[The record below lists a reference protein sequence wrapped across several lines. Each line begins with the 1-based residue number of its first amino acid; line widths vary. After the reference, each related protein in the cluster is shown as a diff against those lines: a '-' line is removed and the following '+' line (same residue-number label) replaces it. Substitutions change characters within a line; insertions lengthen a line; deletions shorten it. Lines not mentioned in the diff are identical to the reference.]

1 MVVVIKNT
9 FYQRGLLLP
18 LVKQAQDSIQE
29 TRAQLK
35 EKHPVG
41 EMIEN
46 GKRSIIYD
54 DPRKFAL
61 DSVAFTLSSVT
72 YATSAY
78 ITQEDASYTLEK
90 MKELSELSP
99 VYQYDQQSVDTFLE
113 SAQEVETEVKE
124 ATEYHHELMK
134 LLSRYHNLVG
144 ASHTIAGH
152 GKSWEP
158 SITITSI
165 DDQHYEVEFCSYQA
179 GDQQE
184 EPIRGTL
191 HEIIPLVEHRID
203 NIEASLLTGMTN
215 TNPLV
220 MMMNED
226 NTSDTVKVFNELE
239 EELPYAYEHIFFDHH
254 VFLPDATSYPV
265 SFTGYVEQEV
275 NQYATIATEYSYYP
289 SARSAI
295 GLEKL
300 EHDSDDQ
307 YDFDY

>member
-1 MVVVIKNT
+1 
-9 FYQRGLLLP
+9 
-18 LVKQAQDSIQE
+18 
-29 TRAQLK
+29 
-35 EKHPVG
+35 
-41 EMIEN
+41 MIEN

-61 DSVAFTLSSVT
+61 DNISFALSSVR
-72 YATSAY
+72 YALSAY
-78 ITQEDASYTLEK
+78 ITQEDASYALEK
-90 MKELSELSP
+90 MKELSELSS

-191 HEIIPLVEHRID
+191 HEIIPLVERRIE
-203 NIEASLLTGMTN
+203 NVEASLLTGMTN
-215 TNPLV
+215 TNPFV

-226 NTSDTVKVFNELE
+226 NTSDTTQVFNELE
-239 EELPYAYEHIFFDHH
+239 KELPYAYENVFFDHH
-254 VFLPDATSYPV
+254 VFLPDATLYPV
-265 SFTGYVEQEV
+265 SFSGYVDQEV
-275 NQYATIATEYSYYP
+275 NKYATIATGYSYYP

-300 EHDSDDQ
+300 EGKSDD
-307 YDFDY
+307 DHNFDY

>member
-1 MVVVIKNT
+1 MVVIKNT

-18 LVKQAQDSIQE
+18 LVKQAQDSIKE
-29 TRAQLK
+29 TRTHLK
-35 EKHPVG
+35 EKQPVG

-46 GKRSIIYD
+46 GKHSIIYD

-61 DSVAFTLSSVT
+61 DSISFALSSVT
-72 YATSAY
+72 YALSAY
-78 ITQEDASYTLEK
+78 ITQEDASYALEQ
-90 MKELSELSP
+90 MKELAELSP

-184 EPIRGTL
+184 KPIRGTL

-226 NTSDTVKVFNELE
+226 NTSDTMKVFKDLE
-239 EELPYAYEHIFFDHH
+239 KELPYAYEHIFFDHH

-265 SFTGYVEQEV
+265 SFTGYVDQEV

-295 GLEKL
+295 GLEKI
-300 EHDSDDQ
+300 ERDNDDKH
-307 YDFDY
+307 DFDY

>member
-1 MVVVIKNT
+1 MVVIKNT

-29 TRAQLK
+29 TRTQFK
-35 EKHPVG
+35 ENQPVG

-54 DPRKFAL
+54 DPRKFTL
-61 DSVAFTLSSVT
+61 DNISFALSSIT
-72 YATSAY
+72 YALSVY
-78 ITQEDASYTLEK
+78 ITQEDASYALEK

-165 DDQHYEVEFCSYQA
+165 DDQHYEVEFCAYQA

-226 NTSDTVKVFNELE
+226 NTSDTVKVFKELE
-239 EELPYAYEHIFFDHH
+239 KEIPYAYEHIFFDHH